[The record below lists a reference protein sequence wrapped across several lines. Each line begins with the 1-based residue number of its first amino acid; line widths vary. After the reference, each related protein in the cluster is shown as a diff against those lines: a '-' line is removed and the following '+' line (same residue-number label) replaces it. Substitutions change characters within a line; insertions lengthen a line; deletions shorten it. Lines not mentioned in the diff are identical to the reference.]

1 MDKSNN
7 RKFMVE
13 GAEIKNL
20 MEKEDVQPDKF
31 VVELNNVNHQRLLPG
46 TSVKHNSELPAS

>member
-1 MDKSNN
+1 MDKSNK

-20 MEKEDVQPDKF
+20 IEKEDVWQEKF
-31 VVELNNVNHQRLLPG
+31 EVELNNVNHQRLLPG
-46 TSVKHNSELPAS
+46 TTMKHNSELPAS